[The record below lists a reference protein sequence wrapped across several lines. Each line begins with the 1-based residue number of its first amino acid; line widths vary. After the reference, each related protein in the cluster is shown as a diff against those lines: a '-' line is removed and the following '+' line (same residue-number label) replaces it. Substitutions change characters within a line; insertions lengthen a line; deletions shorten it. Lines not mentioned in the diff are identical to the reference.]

1 MSTTARWKPVCYLY
15 IMEVKLNIPF
25 EQLLR
30 ALSQL
35 TPLQRRKAKAVLERK
50 SAGKTSEAGEN
61 LAELLL
67 HGPVFSEEQ
76 LLRMEETRKAFA
88 TWRDR

>member
-1 MSTTARWKPVCYLY
+1 
-15 IMEVKLNIPF
+15 MEVKLHIPF

-35 TPLQRRKAKAVLERK
+35 TPMQRRKAKAVLERK
-50 SAGKTSEAGEN
+50 PAGKTSEGEES

-67 HGPVFSEEQ
+67 HGPVFSKEQ

-88 TWRDR
+88 AWQDQ

>member
-1 MSTTARWKPVCYLY
+1 
-15 IMEVKLNIPF
+15 MEVKLNIPF

-35 TPLQRRKAKAVLERK
+35 TPMQRRKAKAVLERK
-50 SAGKTSEAGEN
+50 PAGKTSEGEES

-67 HGPVFSEEQ
+67 HGPVFSKEQ
-76 LLRMEETRKAFA
+76 LVRMEETRKAFA
-88 TWRDR
+88 AWQDR

>member
-1 MSTTARWKPVCYLY
+1 M
-15 IMEVKLNIPF
+15 PF
-25 EQLLR
+25 EQLLQ
-30 ALSQL
+30 ALSPL
-35 TPLQRRKAKAVLERK
+35 TPLQRRKAKAVLEQK
-50 SAGKTSEAGEN
+50 PTGKTSDGVES

-88 TWRDR
+88 TRRDQ

>member
-1 MSTTARWKPVCYLY
+1 
-15 IMEVKLNIPF
+15 MEVKLNIPF

-35 TPLQRRKAKAVLERK
+35 TPMQRRKAKAVLERK
-50 SAGKTSEAGEN
+50 PAGKTSEGEEC

-67 HGPVFSEEQ
+67 HGPVFSKEQ
-76 LLRMEETRKAFA
+76 LRRMEETRKAFA
-88 TWRDR
+88 AWQDR

>member
-1 MSTTARWKPVCYLY
+1 
-15 IMEVKLNIPF
+15 MEVKLNIPF

-35 TPLQRRKAKAVLERK
+35 TPMQRRKAKAVLERK
-50 SAGKTSEAGEN
+50 PAGKTSEGEES

-67 HGPVFSEEQ
+67 HGPVFSKEQ
-76 LLRMEETRKAFA
+76 LLRMEETLKAFA
-88 TWRDR
+88 AWKDR